1 MVDLAQTIES
11 AEQAEQRMARRR
23 LLASPFVGQQ
33 ADPEGYSSILRHRR
47 ALSDWFAEQTGW
59 HLVVDESGGFARL
72 HKTPSHKDSTRPATC
87 GVDRRPFDRRR
98 YSLLCLTLAVL
109 DEGRSQTTL
118 RQVAEAVTRASHSR
132 GGVAEFDATVYSER
146 RALVDVLKLLV
157 HLEVLRERDGDADRY
172 AAGGNGDVLY
182 DVEDRRIAHLI
193 AAPSSPSLTTGP
205 DGLPVE
211 VYPDTEEGFRTRARH
226 YVMRRLL
233 DDPIVYYEDLDDA
246 QREWLAHSLGFA
258 HRVLEEDLGFQVER
272 RAEGLA
278 AVDPAR
284 ELSDEV
290 FPDGSSSVKHAA
302 LLLAE
307 VLTEL
312 VRTQPTPS
320 EATAET
326 AARVVPDL
334 EVRDWVRLYAQEV
347 GARCGWRAD
356 YLQGE
361 EGAAVL
367 AEAALAL
374 LARFG
379 LVRRVEGGW
388 QPRPA
393 ISRFATEVASP
404 TSGRMRR
411 ETSPAQLASP
421 DLGTPYQTPGGENDK
436 ARS

>member
-1 MVDLAQTIES
+1 VADLAQTIET
-11 AEQAEQRMARRR
+11 AEHAERRMARRR
-23 LLASPFVGQQ
+23 LLASPFVGQH
-33 ADPEGYSSILRHRR
+33 ADPEGYSAILRHRR
-47 ALSDWFAEQTGW
+47 ALADWFAEQTGW

-72 HKTPSHKDSTRPATC
+72 HKTPSHRDSTRPATC
-87 GVDRRPFDRRR
+87 GLDRRPFDRRR

-118 RQVAEAVTRASHSR
+118 RQVAESVARASHSC
-132 GGVAEFDATVYSER
+132 GGLAEFDATVYSER

-205 DGLPVE
+205 EGLPVE

-226 YVMRRLL
+226 HVMRRLL
-233 DDPIVYYEDLDDA
+233 DDPIVYYDDLDEA
-246 QREWLAHSLGFA
+246 QRDWLAHSLGFA
-258 HRVLEEDLGFQVER
+258 HRVLEEDAGFQVER
-272 RAEGLA
+272 RAEGIA
-278 AVDPAR
+278 AVDPGR

-307 VLTEL
+307 VLTDL
-312 VRTQPTPS
+312 VRTQPPLPS
-320 EATAET
+320 GVAAP
-326 AARVVPDL
+326 AARVVPDA
-334 EVRDWVRLYAQEV
+334 EIRGWVRLYAQEV
-347 GARCGWRAD
+347 GVRCGWRAD

-361 EGAAVL
+361 AGASAL
-367 AEAALAL
+367 TEEALAL

-379 LVRRVEGGW
+379 LVRRLEAGW

-393 ISRFATEVASP
+393 IARFATEVAAP
-404 TSGRMRR
+404 ASGPMCG
-411 ETSPAQLASP
+411 ETSPAQVPSTGREQP
-421 DLGTPYQTPGGENDK
+421 DRPFSGEEEV
-436 ARS
+436 RS